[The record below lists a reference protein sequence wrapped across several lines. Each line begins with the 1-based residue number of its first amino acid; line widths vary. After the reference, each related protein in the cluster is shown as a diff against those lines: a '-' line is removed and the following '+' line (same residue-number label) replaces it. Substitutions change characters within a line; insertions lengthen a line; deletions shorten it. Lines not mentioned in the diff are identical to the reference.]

1 MAAVRGGGNND
12 DGADKSAFR
21 CLDAAR
27 YVVSA
32 VVVVLIVAVAARA
45 TMVVLRPDSLSL
57 SVPRSSVLVERY
69 SSSAA
74 AGTTGKD
81 DFLIFQFTLQAQNP
95 SGRAS
100 MYFYNIYAY
109 LFDNTTTATESTSPD
124 NDSLIYF
131 IPDAMIVPEM
141 DFTAD
146 TVISDNIIRDPSQI
160 TVSFFDRLNRGARID
175 NATMRV
181 EGTLVSEIIRSGY
194 NTTPQVRT
202 YYCRNLIV
210 GLNTADQ
217 ASMSSQATT
226 CTPY

>member
-1 MAAVRGGGNND
+1 
-12 DGADKSAFR
+12 
-21 CLDAAR
+21 
-27 YVVSA
+27 
-32 VVVVLIVAVAARA
+32 
-45 TMVVLRPDSLSL
+45 
-57 SVPRSSVLVERY
+57 
-69 SSSAA
+69 
-74 AGTTGKD
+74 
-81 DFLIFQFTLQAQNP
+81 
-95 SGRAS
+95 
-100 MYFYNIYAY
+100 
-109 LFDNTTTATESTSPD
+109 
-124 NDSLIYF
+124 
-131 IPDAMIVPEM
+131 MIVPEM